1 MKTSNNSFKRQR
13 INYTNAPGMD
23 GVTASSGGFG
33 AGVWATVDITP
44 LLTGNG
50 SHDIGLTTESGTAF
64 SLVSPRAGPMYRN
77 Q

>member
-13 INYTNAPGMD
+13 INYTNAPGM
-23 GVTASSGGFG
+23 TATFGGFG

-50 SHDIGLTTESGTAF
+50 SHNIGLTTESGANV
-64 SLVSPRAGPMYRN
+64 LQPVIEIIP
-77 Q
+77 